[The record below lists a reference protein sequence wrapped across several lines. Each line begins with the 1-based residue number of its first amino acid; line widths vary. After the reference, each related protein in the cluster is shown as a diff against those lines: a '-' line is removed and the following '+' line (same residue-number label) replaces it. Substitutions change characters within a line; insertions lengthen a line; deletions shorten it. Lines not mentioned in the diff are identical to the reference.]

1 MRLVDVYDK
10 EKLSAM
16 QLLYREAFPITER
29 KPFRLMLKK
38 RKEGRMELQALEDTQ
53 GELCGLVITVLYQ
66 DMVLLDYF
74 AISQKKRGQGV
85 GTEAISL
92 IREKYAQKRFFLEIE
107 RTDVEAKNIEQ
118 RLKRK
123 NFYLRNGLT
132 ETALYVKL
140 FGVEMEILSD
150 SCKINFEEYRRLYT
164 DTFGENYVGHHIKL
178 LSEGK

>member
-1 MRLVDVYDK
+1 MIVYPPDWV
-10 EKLSAM
+10 
-16 QLLYREAFPITER
+16 Y
-29 KPFRLMLKK
+29 
-38 RKEGRMELQALEDTQ
+38 
-53 GELCGLVITVLYQ
+53 TVYH
-66 DMVLLDYF
+66 VLF
-74 AISQKKRGQGV
+74 IVCSIGFFGQ
-85 GTEAISL
+85 I
-92 IREKYAQKRFFLEIE
+92 IMWI
-107 RTDVEAKNIEQ
+107 I
-118 RLKRK
+118 KRK